1 MFGDHFYHKQI
12 RNTVIAFGTIFNNV
26 NIKRTDSSGNP
37 LQTLRVPL
45 SYSPKEKFLARLDA
59 QQDLT
64 GDDSKV
70 AITLPRMSFEI
81 TGYSYDP
88 TRKLNKN
95 QRLGRVT
102 TNADTSKLNT
112 QYSPVPYNVSF
123 SLNVFVA
130 NSDDGLQIIEQIL
143 PFFQP
148 DYTVTMILDS
158 TYMDTKRDIPFIL
171 ENVSYDDSYT
181 GTLTSLRRIIYTLTF
196 TAKIYMYGPISQSAI
211 IKKVSAD
218 LYDNLATGDTGQGG
232 TGPRRVERV
241 TVQPN
246 PTSAD
251 KDDTYTYTTTLDFFT
266 DTLDY
271 DNTTGEDKTSS
282 PTKPS

>member
-1 MFGDHFYHKQI
+1 MFGEHFYHKKI

-26 NIKRTDSSGNP
+26 NIKRLDSSGNP
-37 LQTLRVPL
+37 LQNIKVPL

-81 TGYSYDP
+81 TGYSYDA

-95 QRLGRVT
+95 QKITKVT
-102 TNADTSKLNT
+102 TNADTTKLNN
-112 QYSPVPYNVSF
+112 QYMPVPYNVNF
-123 SLNVFVA
+123 SLNVYTA

-148 DYTVTMILDS
+148 DYTVTMIEDR
-158 TYMDTKRDIPFIL
+158 TMDTKRDIPFIL
-171 ENVSYDDSYT
+171 NSVDYEDSYT
-181 GTLTSLRRIIYTLTF
+181 GSLTSMRRIIYTLSF
-196 TAKIYMYGPISQSAI
+196 TAKVYLYGPISTSAI

-218 LYDNLATGDTGQGG
+218 LYSDTGSNA
-232 TGPRRVERV
+232 PRVERV

>member
-1 MFGDHFYHKQI
+1 MFGEHFYHKQI

-37 LQTLRVPL
+37 IQTLRVPL
-45 SYSPKEKFLARLDA
+45 SYAPKEKFLARLDE

-70 AITLPRMSFEI
+70 AITLPRMSFDI

-95 QRLGRVT
+95 QKLGRVT
-102 TNADTSKLNT
+102 TNADTTKLNT
-112 QYSPVPYNVSF
+112 QHSPVPYNVNF
-123 SLNVFVA
+123 ELNVFVA

-148 DYTVTMILDS
+148 DYTVTMILDN
-158 TYMDTKRDIPFIL
+158 TYMDTKRDIPFVL

-181 GTLTSLRRIIYTLTF
+181 GTLTSLRRIIYSLQF
-196 TAKIYMYGPISQSAI
+196 TAKIYLYGPISQSAV

-218 LYDNLATGDTGQGG
+218 LYSDTGSNA
-232 TGPRRVERV
+232 PRVERV

-251 KDDTYTYTTTLDFFT
+251 KDDDYTYTTTLEFFT

-271 DNTTGEDKTSS
+271 DNVTGEDKTSS

>member
-1 MFGDHFYHKQI
+1 MFGEHFYHKKI

-26 NIKRTDSSGNP
+26 NIKRLDSSGNP
-37 LQTLRVPL
+37 LQNIKVPL

-81 TGYSYDP
+81 TGYSYDA

-95 QRLGRVT
+95 QKITKVT
-102 TNADTSKLNT
+102 TNADTTKLNN
-112 QYSPVPYNVSF
+112 QYMPVPYNVNF
-123 SLNVFVA
+123 SLNVYTA

-148 DYTVTMILDS
+148 DYTVTMIEDR
-158 TYMDTKRDIPFIL
+158 TMDTKRDIPFIL
-171 ENVSYDDSYT
+171 NSVDYEDSYT
-181 GTLTSLRRIIYTLTF
+181 GSLTSMRRIIYTLSF
-196 TAKIYMYGPISQSAI
+196 TAKVYLYGPISTSAV

-218 LYDNLATGDTGQGG
+218 LYADTGSNA
-232 TGPRRVERV
+232 PRVERV

-251 KDDTYTYTTTLDFFT
+251 KDDTYTYTTTLEFFT

-271 DNTTGEDKTSS
+271 DETTGEDKTSS

>member
-1 MFGDHFYHKQI
+1 MFGDHFYHKKI

-26 NIKRTDSSGNP
+26 NIKRLDSSGNP
-37 LQTLRVPL
+37 LQNIKVPL

-81 TGYSYDP
+81 TGYSYDA

-95 QRLGRVT
+95 QKITKVT
-102 TNADTSKLNT
+102 TNADTTKLNN
-112 QYSPVPYNVSF
+112 QYMPVPYNVNF
-123 SLNVFVA
+123 SLNVYTA

-143 PFFQP
+143 PYFQP
-148 DYTVTMILDS
+148 DYTVTMIEDR
-158 TYMDTKRDIPFIL
+158 TMDTKRDIPFIL
-171 ENVSYDDSYT
+171 NSVDYEDSYT
-181 GTLTSLRRIIYTLTF
+181 GSLTSMRRIIYTLSF
-196 TAKIYMYGPISQSAI
+196 TAKVYLYGPISTSAV

-218 LYDNLATGDTGQGG
+218 LYSDTGSNA
-232 TGPRRVERV
+232 PRVERV

-251 KDDTYTYTTTLDFFT
+251 KDDTYTYTTTLEFFT

-271 DNTTGEDKTSS
+271 DNTTGEDATSS

>member
-1 MFGDHFYHKQI
+1 MFGEHFYHKKI

-26 NIKRTDSSGNP
+26 NIKRLDSSGNP
-37 LQTLRVPL
+37 LQNIKVPL

-81 TGYSYDP
+81 TGYSYDA

-95 QRLGRVT
+95 QKITKVT
-102 TNADTSKLNT
+102 TNADTTKMNN
-112 QYSPVPYNVSF
+112 QYMPVPYNVNF
-123 SLNVFVA
+123 QLNVFTA

-143 PFFQP
+143 PYFQP
-148 DYTVTMILDS
+148 DYTVTMIEDR
-158 TYMDTKRDIPFIL
+158 TMDTKRDIPFIL
-171 ENVSYDDSYT
+171 NSVDYEDSYT
-181 GTLTSLRRIIYTLTF
+181 GSLTSMRRIIYTLSF
-196 TAKIYMYGPISQSAI
+196 TAKVYLYGPISTSAI

-218 LYDNLATGDTGQGG
+218 LYADTGSNA
-232 TGPRRVERV
+232 PRVERV

-251 KDDTYTYTTTLDFFT
+251 KDDTYTYTTTLEFFT

-271 DNTTGEDKTSS
+271 EEATGEDKTSS

>member
-1 MFGDHFYHKQI
+1 MFGEHFYHKKI

-26 NIKRTDSSGNP
+26 NIKRLDSSGNP
-37 LQTLRVPL
+37 LQNIKVPL

-81 TGYSYDP
+81 TGYSYDA

-95 QRLGRVT
+95 QKITKVT
-102 TNADTSKLNT
+102 TNADTTKLNN
-112 QYSPVPYNVSF
+112 QYMPVPYNVNF
-123 SLNVFVA
+123 SLNVYTA

-148 DYTVTMILDS
+148 DYTVTMIEDR
-158 TYMDTKRDIPFIL
+158 TMDTKRDIPFIL
-171 ENVSYDDSYT
+171 NNVDYEDSYS
-181 GTLTSLRRIIYTLTF
+181 GSLTSMRRIIYTLSF
-196 TAKIYMYGPISQSAI
+196 TAKVYLYGPISTSAV

-218 LYDNLATGDTGQGG
+218 LYSDTGSNS
-232 TGPRRVERV
+232 PRVERV

-251 KDDTYTYTTTLDFFT
+251 KDDTYTYTTTLEFFT

-271 DNTTGEDKTSS
+271 DNTTGEDATSS